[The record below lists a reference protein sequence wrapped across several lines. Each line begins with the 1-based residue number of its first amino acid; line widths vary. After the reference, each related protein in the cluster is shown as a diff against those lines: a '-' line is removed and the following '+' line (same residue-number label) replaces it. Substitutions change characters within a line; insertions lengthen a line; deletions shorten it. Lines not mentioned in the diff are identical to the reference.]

1 MKQTTSIRRTQA
13 RAGDTPALNDVPQQP
28 GHSRQGR
35 NPKRDRL
42 DFARSTNDDDES
54 AEIRKALRESN
65 ERFLS
70 LFQTVSVGLISAG
83 PRAEIRM
90 CNQAALDLLGL
101 SEDQL
106 IGKTSFDLNW
116 RAIHEDG
123 RLCPSEDCP
132 IPRAIASR
140 QPVCDVVLGVFRSR
154 YQDYVW
160 LRVHARPRL
169 APDGSVS
176 EVICSFVDVTA
187 RREAL
192 RNLTAWKNRYEAA
205 IRASGQILYDWD
217 IVSNEVVY
225 GGDYERIL
233 GYSAE
238 DLAGGLPR
246 FMDLVHPDDR
256 DMVRAEAQRVLA
268 TREPISQD
276 CRLRTKDGRYILV
289 KGQGYFCLDDI
300 GNIVRM
306 VGFISDITEQRR
318 AEEEL
323 RASEERFRSAFARAA
338 TGMLLVDLEGRFIEA
353 NAAYCGITGY
363 TQAELASLTFLAIT
377 HPEDVQESALP
388 FEQLVAGQI
397 PSYVLEKRYIRKDG
411 CVVWARISAMLV
423 RDAKNLALY
432 VVSIVEDISE
442 RKRAEE
448 ELSALSQRLLRVQDE
463 ERRRLARELH
473 DSTAQNIAALC
484 LNLGV
489 VSELAER
496 LDGPAQ
502 KALRECQELGEQ
514 CIRELRTFSYLLHPP
529 VLDDLGLCS
538 ALRWYVEGFAQR
550 SGIEVALDIAPDL
563 GRLPRELELVL
574 FRIIQESLTNI
585 HRHSGSRTAF
595 IRIVRH
601 AGEVFMQVRDQGRG
615 IVGGLGPNGTGTARV
630 GVGIAGMRERVR
642 LAGGHL
648 RIRSHPGGTDVEVLV
663 PLTDCEI

>member
-1 MKQTTSIRRTQA
+1 
-13 RAGDTPALNDVPQQP
+13 L
-28 GHSRQGR
+28 
-35 NPKRDRL
+35 
-42 DFARSTNDDDES
+42 TNADDES

-70 LFQTVSVGLISAG
+70 FFQAVSVGLVSAG

-90 CNQAALDLLGL
+90 CNQAAQDLLGL

-106 IGKTSFDLNW
+106 IGKTSFDPDW
-116 RAIHEDG
+116 RAIREDG
-123 RLCPSEDCP
+123 QPCPGRDHP
-132 IPRAIASR
+132 IPRAIATR
-140 QPVCDVVLGVFRSR
+140 QPVHNAILGVFRPQ

-160 LRVHARPRL
+160 LLIDARPRL
-169 APDGSVS
+169 APDGSVN
-176 EVICSFVDVTA
+176 EVICSFVDITA
-187 RREAL
+187 HREAL
-192 RNLTAWKNRYEAA
+192 RSLTIWKNRYEAA
-205 IRASGQILYDWD
+205 VSASGQILYDWD
-217 IVSNEVVY
+217 PVSNDVIH

-233 GYSAE
+233 GYAE
-238 DLAGGLPR
+238 ADLAGGLPR
-246 FMDLVHPDDR
+246 FMELVHPDDR
-256 DMVRAEAQRVLA
+256 EMVRAEIERVLA
-268 TREPISQD
+268 TREPFRQD
-276 CRLRTKDGRYILV
+276 YRIRTKDGRYILA
-289 KGQGYFCLDDI
+289 KDQGHFYLDDG
-300 GNIVRM
+300 GNVVRM

-323 RASEERFRSAFARAA
+323 RASEERFRTAFARAA

-353 NAAYCGITGY
+353 NAAFCSIIGY

-377 HPEDVQESALP
+377 HPEDVQKSAAF
-388 FEQLVAGQI
+388 FEQLLAGQF

-411 CVVWARISAMLV
+411 GVIWASVSSMLV
-423 RDAKNLALY
+423 RDAKNLPSHL
-432 VVSIVEDISE
+432 VTIVEDITE
-442 RKRAEE
+442 QKRAEE

-484 LNLGV
+484 MNLGV
-489 VSELAER
+489 VSESAEQ
-496 LDGPAQ
+496 LDWPAQ
-502 KALRECQELGEQ
+502 KALRESLALGEQ

-529 VLDDLGLCS
+529 ALDDLGLSS
-538 ALRWYVEGFAQR
+538 ALRWYVEGFAKR

-585 HRHSGSRTAF
+585 HRHSGSRTAV

-601 AGEVFMQVRDQGRG
+601 AKEVFMQVRDEGHG
-615 IVGGLGPNGTGTARV
+615 IAGGMSPDGTGAARV

-648 RIRSHPGGTDVEVLV
+648 KIRSGTNGTDVEVLV
-663 PLTDCEI
+663 PLSRRQP

>member
-1 MKQTTSIRRTQA
+1 MQPTSIRRTKT
-13 RAGDTPALNDVPQQP
+13 RAGDAPALNNVQQQP
-28 GHSRQGR
+28 GHGRQGR
-35 NPKRDRL
+35 SPKRDRS
-42 DFARSTNDDDES
+42 DFARLTNDD

-65 ERFLS
+65 ERFSS

-106 IGKTSFDLNW
+106 IGKTVFDLDW

-123 RLCPSEDCP
+123 QPCPGEHYP

-140 QPVCDVVLGVFRSR
+140 QPVCDVVLGVFRPR
-154 YQDYVW
+154 YHDYVW
-160 LRVHARPRL
+160 LRIHARPRL

-192 RNLTAWKNRYEAA
+192 RNLTASTNRYEAA
-205 IRASGQILYDWD
+205 VRASGQILYDWD
-217 IVSNEVVY
+217 PVSNDVIY

-233 GYSAE
+233 GYAAE

-246 FMDLVHPDDR
+246 FMELVHPDDR
-256 DMVRAEAQRVLA
+256 DTAWAEIQRVLA
-268 TREPISQD
+268 TREPSRQD
-276 CRLRTKDGRYILV
+276 YRVRTKDGRYILA
-289 KGQGYFCLDDI
+289 KSQGYFYMDDG
-300 GNIVRM
+300 GNVVRM
-306 VGFISDITEQRR
+306 VGFISDVTEQRR

-323 RASEERFRSAFARAA
+323 RASEERFRTAFASAA
-338 TGMLLVDLEGRFIEA
+338 TGMVLIDLQGRFIEA
-353 NAAYCGITGY
+353 NAAYCNIIGY
-363 TQAELASLTFLAIT
+363 TPAELASLTFLAIT
-377 HPEDVQESALP
+377 HPEDVQKSAKP
-388 FEQLVAGQI
+388 FEQLLAGHF

-411 CVVWARISAMLV
+411 GVVWARVSSMLV
-423 RDAKNLALY
+423 RNAKNLPLH
-432 VVSIVEDISE
+432 VVSIVEDVSE

-448 ELSALSQRLLRVQDE
+448 ELSALSHRLLRVQDE

-484 LNLGV
+484 MNLGV
-489 VSELAER
+489 VSESAER
-496 LDGPAQ
+496 LDWPAQ
-502 KALRECQELGEQ
+502 MALRESLELAEQ

-538 ALRWYVEGFAQR
+538 ALRWYVEGFARR

-563 GRLPRELELVL
+563 GRLPRELELLL

-585 HRHSGSRTAF
+585 HRHSGSRTAV

-601 AGEVFMQVRDQGRG
+601 ANEVFMQVRDEGHG
-615 IVGGLGPNGTGTARV
+615 IAGGLSPDGTGTARV

-648 RIRSHPGGTDVEVLV
+648 KIRSRPSGTDVEVLV
-663 PLTDCEI
+663 PLSRREA